1 MPNECD
7 HERVRTGTM
16 KELKEAL
23 KRHKAT
29 TYLPWLQHKRACEG
43 RSGAGQASSHPV
55 EPDEV
60 HEGAFDNEEER

>member
-7 HERVRTGTM
+7 HERIRTGTA

-29 TYLPWLQHKRACEG
+29 TYLPWLAYKRACEG
-43 RSGAGQASSHPV
+43 RRPLPLSELEGI
-55 EPDEV
+55 